1 MSGLDATAIRQALDA
16 DPIRIARSLLG
27 DENRAT
33 SSRTE
38 KRWGRKGSLSLK
50 GALWFDHEVGMGGDL
65 LSLIQHVEN
74 CDFPQALE
82 IAADLLGG
90 GYERPVES
98 KVSARRSLS
107 PADQPDSAEQIR
119 EIWRGTLPA
128 AGSLVELYLSSRRL
142 ALPQTCTDIRFHP
155 ECPRGRDRLPAM
167 VAAMRDIGTNEICG
181 LHRTYLRPDGSGKA
195 EVTPAKMMLGRS
207 KGAAIKLS
215 DDADVTIGLH
225 IAEGIETSLALL
237 GFEIAPVWALGS
249 AGAIRAFPVLA
260 GIEALTIA
268 VDNDASGVGAAA
280 AEQCGER
287 WQAADREVRFI
298 KSTVVGEDLADIPGR
313 AAS

>member
-1 MSGLDATAIRQALDA
+1 MNGLDATAIRQALDA
-16 DPIRIARSLLG
+16 DPMRIARALLG
-27 DENRAT
+27 DENRAA
-33 SSRTE
+33 SSRIE

-50 GALWFDHEVGMGGDL
+50 GALWFDHEVGIGGDL

-82 IAADLLGG
+82 FAADLLGG
-90 GYERPVES
+90 GYEQRIDR
-98 KVSARRSLS
+98 KVSEVRPLS
-107 PADQPDSAEQIR
+107 PKDRPDDAEVVR
-119 EIWRGTLPA
+119 EIWHGTLRA
-128 AGSLVELYLSSRRL
+128 DGSLVERYLSSRRL
-142 ALPQTCTDIRFHP
+142 ILPQSCADIRFHP
-155 ECPRGRDRLPAM
+155 ACPRGRDRLPAM
-167 VAAMRDIGTNEICG
+167 VAAMRDIFTNEICG
-181 LHRTYLRPDGSGKA
+181 LHRTYLRSDGSGKA

-207 KGAAIKLS
+207 KGAAIKIS

-249 AGAIRAFPVLA
+249 AGAIRSFPVLP

-287 WQAADREVRFI
+287 WQEAGREVRFI
-298 KSTVVGEDLADIPGR
+298 KSAVSGEDLADVAGR